1 MPKPVKVSASI
12 LCADFAKLA
21 DEIKR
26 CEDAGVDML
35 HVDVMDGHFVPNI
48 TVGPL
53 IVEAIKPVTELPVDA
68 HLMIEN
74 PGMYIDAFLKA
85 GADSISIHAEC
96 YAAPGALAREADGYT
111 LKTTAIDMKEA
122 SKDIQRIKDNGKK
135 VFMVLNPGTPICLE
149 PLLDK
154 LDGVLVMSVNP
165 GFAKQKFMPVALS
178 KIQQLTKIFNGD
190 IAVDG
195 GINHLTAPEAV
206 KAGANILAT
215 ASYFFGADKPKDVIK
230 YLKALGGDE

>member
-1 MPKPVKVSASI
+1 MSASI
-12 LCADFAKLA
+12 LCADFMHLA
-21 DEIKR
+21 QEVQTCDE
-26 CEDAGVDML
+26 AGVDMF

-53 IVEAIKPVTELPVDA
+53 MVEAIKSVTKLPVDA

-74 PGMYIDAFLKA
+74 PGMYIDPFLKA
-85 GADSISIHAEC
+85 GADIISIHAEC
-96 YAAPGALAREADGYT
+96 YASSGCLVKEADGYT
-111 LKTTAIDMKEA
+111 RKTDSIDRKEA
-122 SKDIQRIKDNGKK
+122 LKDIKRIKDNGKK
-135 VFMVLNPGTPICLE
+135 VFMVLNPGTPLCIE
-149 PLLDK
+149 PLLEK
-154 LDGVLVMSVNP
+154 IDGVLIMSVNP

-178 KIQQLTKIFNGD
+178 KIQQLRRMFKGD

-215 ASYFFGADKPKDVIK
+215 ASYFFGSDKPKETIK
-230 YLKALGGDE
+230 YLKSLGGA